1 MVVAEVSIFPLG
13 TGTTSVSDYVAAAVK
28 AIEGSGLKCTL
39 GAMGT
44 TVEAETPEKAYA
56 AVARAHAAVVFELG
70 AGRAY
75 AVVKVDDRRD
85 AEPRSGEERL
95 RSTREKLNVG

>member
-1 MVVAEVSIFPLG
+1 MVVAEVSIFPIG

-28 AIEGSGLKCTL
+28 AIESSGLKFTL
-39 GAMGT
+39 EAMGT
-44 TVEAETPEKAYA
+44 TIEAETPEEAYA
-56 AVARAHAAVVFELG
+56 AVARAHAAVFELG

-85 AEPRSGEERL
+85 AAPRSGEERL
-95 RSTREKLNVG
+95 RSTQEKLNAG

>member
-1 MVVAEVSIFPLG
+1 M
-13 TGTTSVSDYVAAAVK
+13 
-28 AIEGSGLKCTL
+28 
-39 GAMGT
+39 
-44 TVEAETPEKAYA
+44 
-56 AVARAHAAVVFELG
+56 ARAHAAVFELG

>member
-1 MVVAEVSIFPLG
+1 MVVAEMSIFPLG

-44 TVEAETPEKAYA
+44 TIEAETPEEAYA
-56 AVARAHAAVVFELG
+56 AVARAHAAVFELG

-95 RSTREKLNVG
+95 RSTREKLNAG

>member
-1 MVVAEVSIFPLG
+1 MH
-13 TGTTSVSDYVAAAVK
+13 
-28 AIEGSGLKCTL
+28 SGGDGDDSRSRATRGK
-39 GAMGT
+39 
-44 TVEAETPEKAYA
+44 EAYA
-56 AVARAHAAVVFELG
+56 AVVRAHAAVFELG

-95 RSTREKLNVG
+95 RSTREKLNVV

>member
-1 MVVAEVSIFPLG
+1 MVVAEISIFPIG

-39 GAMGT
+39 EAMGT
-44 TVEAETPEKAYA
+44 TIEAETPEEVYA
-56 AVARAHAAVVFELG
+56 AMARVHAAVFELG
-70 AGRAY
+70 AERAY

-85 AEPRSGEERL
+85 ARPRSGEERL
-95 RSTREKLNVG
+95 RSTREKLNAG